1 MAETARTA
9 DEARASAAA
18 AQRAA
23 AGAEQNATVVGE
35 ETFTAFAKGIG
46 QASPTI
52 RAKIAQQ
59 LKDAGI
65 YRGKVSGEFNN
76 RLYDALIEAEK
87 RRAQLATVVDV
98 PNRFDFIADLAVQG
112 QAEGTGAGAGV
123 GITESLRIS
132 TPEQIKPLVDAVI
145 MDQLGR
151 KATEAEIKRY
161 TKMIRKAQK
170 ASPTVTTTK
179 KVGDRIVSTTTGG
192 FESGQYLIDQIAG
205 TDEGKAN
212 RVLGFYETFLRALGG
227 E

>member
-1 MAETARTA
+1 LAETARSP
-9 DEARASAAA
+9 EQARRHAAA
-18 AQRAA
+18 TAA
-23 AGAEQNATVVGE
+23 TGSEQNATVTGE
-35 ETFTAFAKGIG
+35 ETFTAFAKALS

-65 YRGKVSGEFNN
+65 YRGKVSGDFNN
-76 RLYDALIEAEK
+76 RFYDALIEAEK
-87 RRAQLATVVDV
+87 RRAQLATIVDV
-98 PNRFDFIADLAVQG
+98 PNRYDFIASLAT
-112 QAEGTGAGAGV
+112 EGDGAGADGV
-123 GITESLRIS
+123 GITETLRIS
-132 TPEQIKPLVDAVI
+132 TPEQVKPLVDAVI

-151 KATEAEIKRY
+151 KATDAEIRRY

-170 ASPTVTTTK
+170 AKPTVTTTK

-192 FESGQYLIDQIAG
+192 FDSGQYLIDQISG
-205 TDEGKAN
+205 TDEAKAN

>member
-1 MAETARTA
+1 LAETAKSPEEARRTA
-9 DEARASAAA
+9 TATAATG
-18 AQRAA
+18 Q
-23 AGAEQNATVVGE
+23 EQNATVAGE
-35 ETFTAFAKGIG
+35 ETFTAFAKALS
-46 QASPTI
+46 QVSPTI

-65 YRGKVSGEFNN
+65 YRGKVSGDFNN
-76 RLYDALIEAEK
+76 RFYDALIEAEK
-87 RRAQLATVVDV
+87 RRAQLATIVDV
-98 PNRFDFIADLAVQG
+98 PNRYDFIASLAV
-112 QAEGTGAGAGV
+112 EGEGEGAGAGGV

-151 KATEAEIKRY
+151 KATSAEIKRY

-170 ASPTVTTTK
+170 AQPTVTTTK

-192 FESGQYLIDQIAG
+192 FDSGQYLVDQIAG

-212 RVLGFYETFLRALGG
+212 RVLGFYETFLKALGG

>member
-1 MAETARTA
+1 LARTA
-9 DEARASAAA
+9 EEARAQAEAAA
-18 AQRAA
+18 RAQV
-23 AGAEQNATVVGE
+23 AGAEQNATVIGE
-35 ETFTAFAKGIG
+35 ETFTAFAKAVS

-76 RLYDALIEAEK
+76 RFYDALIEAEK
-87 RRAQLATVVDV
+87 RRAELATVIDV
-98 PNRFDFIADLAVQG
+98 PNRFDFIASLAL
-112 QAEGTGAGAGV
+112 EGDGAGAGI
-123 GITESLRIS
+123 GISESLRIS

-151 KATEAEIKRY
+151 KATDAEIKRY

-170 ASPTVTTTK
+170 TTPTVTTTK
-179 KVGDRIVSTTTGG
+179 KVGDRVVTTTTGG
-192 FESGQYLIDQIAG
+192 FDSGQYLIDQIAG
-205 TDEGKAN
+205 TDEAKAN
-212 RVLGFYETFLRALGG
+212 RVLGLYETFINALGG

>member
-9 DEARASAAA
+9 EEARARSMASQAAA
-18 AQRAA
+18 A
-23 AGAEQNATVVGE
+23 GTEQNATVSGE
-35 ETFTAFAKGIG
+35 ETFTAFAKALS

-76 RLYDALIEAEK
+76 RLYDALIQAEQK
-87 RRAQLATVVDV
+87 RAQLATVVDV
-98 PNRFDFIADLAVQG
+98 PSRFDFIANLAL
-112 QAEGTGAGAGV
+112 EGEGDGAGI
-123 GITESLRIS
+123 GISESLRIS

-151 KATEAEIKRY
+151 KATDAEIKRY

-170 ASPTVTTTK
+170 TTPTVTTTK
-179 KVGDRIVSTTTGG
+179 KVGDRVVTTTTGG
-192 FESGQYLIDQIAG
+192 FDSGQYLIDQISG
-205 TDEGKAN
+205 TDEAKAN
-212 RVLGFYETFLRALGG
+212 RVLGLYETFINALGG

>member
-9 DEARASAAA
+9 DEARARAAA
-18 AQRAA
+18 AARPV
-23 AGAEQNATVVGE
+23 AGSEQNATVAGE
-35 ETFTAFAKGIG
+35 DTFTAFAKALG

-65 YRGKVSGEFNN
+65 YRGKVTGEFNN
-76 RLYDALIEAEK
+76 RFYDALIEAEK
-87 RRAQLATVVDV
+87 RRAELATVIDV
-98 PNRFDFIADLAVQG
+98 PNRFDFIAGLAL
-112 QAEGTGAGAGV
+112 EGEGAGAGA
-123 GITESLRIS
+123 GIGISESLRIS

-151 KATEAEIKRY
+151 KATDAEIKRY

-170 ASPTVTTTK
+170 TTPTVTTTK
-179 KVGDRIVSTTTGG
+179 RVGDRVVTTTTGG
-192 FESGQYLIDQIAG
+192 FEAGQYLIDQIAG
-205 TDEGKAN
+205 TDEAKAN

>member
-9 DEARASAAA
+9 EEARAKSIAAQAAA
-18 AQRAA
+18 T
-23 AGAEQNATVVGE
+23 GAEQNATVTGE
-35 ETFTAFAKGIG
+35 ETFTAFAKAVS

-76 RLYDALIEAEK
+76 RLYDALIQAEQK
-87 RRAQLATVVDV
+87 RAQLATVIDV
-98 PNRFDFIADLAVQG
+98 PNRFDFIASLAL
-112 QAEGTGAGAGV
+112 EGEGDGAGAGI
-123 GITESLRIS
+123 GISESLRIS

-151 KATEAEIKRY
+151 KATDAEIKRY

-170 ASPTVTTTK
+170 TTPTVTTTK
-179 KVGDRIVSTTTGG
+179 KVGDRVITTTTGG
-192 FESGQYLIDQIAG
+192 FDSGQYLIDQIAG
-205 TDEGKAN
+205 TDEAKAN
-212 RVLGFYETFLRALGG
+212 RVLGLYETFINALGG

>member
-1 MAETARTA
+1 MARTAEEAKAQAEATART
-9 DEARASAAA
+9 RTV
-18 AQRAA
+18 
-23 AGAEQNATVVGE
+23 GAEQNATVTGE
-35 ETFTAFAKGIG
+35 ETFTAFAKALS

-76 RLYDALIEAEK
+76 RLYDALIQAEQK
-87 RRAQLATVVDV
+87 RAQLATVVDV
-98 PNRFDFIADLAVQG
+98 PNRFDFIANLAL
-112 QAEGTGAGAGV
+112 EGEGDGAGI
-123 GITESLRIS
+123 GISESLRIS

-151 KATEAEIKRY
+151 KATDAEIKRY

-170 ASPTVTTTK
+170 TTPTVTTTK
-179 KVGDRIVSTTTGG
+179 KVGDRVITTTTGG
-192 FESGQYLIDQIAG
+192 FDSGQYLIDQIAG
-205 TDEGKAN
+205 TDEAKAN

>member
-1 MAETARTA
+1 MASQA
-9 DEARASAAA
+9 
-18 AQRAA
+18 AA
-23 AGAEQNATVVGE
+23 AGAEQNATVTGE
-35 ETFTAFAKGIG
+35 ETFTAFAKALS

-76 RLYDALIEAEK
+76 RLYDALIQAEQK
-87 RRAQLATVVDV
+87 RAQLATVVDV
-98 PNRFDFIADLAVQG
+98 PNRFDFIASLAL
-112 QAEGTGAGAGV
+112 EGDGDGAGI
-123 GITESLRIS
+123 GISESLRIS

-151 KATEAEIKRY
+151 KATDAEIKRY

-170 ASPTVTTTK
+170 TTPTVTTTK
-179 KVGDRIVSTTTGG
+179 KVGDRVITTTTGG
-192 FESGQYLIDQIAG
+192 FDSGQYLIDQIAG
-205 TDEGKAN
+205 TDEAKAN
-212 RVLGFYETFLRALGG
+212 RVLGLYETFINALGG

>member
-9 DEARASAAA
+9 EEARARSMASQA
-18 AQRAA
+18 AA
-23 AGAEQNATVVGE
+23 AGAEQNATVSGE
-35 ETFTAFAKGIG
+35 ETFTAFAKALS

-76 RLYDALIEAEK
+76 RLYDALIQAEQK
-87 RRAQLATVVDV
+87 RAQLATVVDV
-98 PNRFDFIADLAVQG
+98 PNRFDFIANLAL
-112 QAEGTGAGAGV
+112 EGEGDGAGI
-123 GITESLRIS
+123 GISESLRIS

-151 KATEAEIKRY
+151 KATDAEIKRY

-170 ASPTVTTTK
+170 TTPTVTTTK
-179 KVGDRIVSTTTGG
+179 KVGDRVVTTTTGG
-192 FESGQYLIDQIAG
+192 FDSGQYLIDQISG
-205 TDEGKAN
+205 TDEAKAN
-212 RVLGFYETFLRALGG
+212 RVLGLYETFINALGG